1 MSFQKVKR
9 PAAMVAACLMSA
21 SLLGCMSKDIGYSE
35 QQKRMVRCDQ
45 YIGNDREE
53 CLRGMAVTIEDYKAD
68 YREFE
73 RDEQKK
79 RDAADKKQLE
89 QINKSI
95 PVIVDPPKT
104 IDKDIL

>member
-1 MSFQKVKR
+1 MSFNKLKT
-9 PAAMVAACLMSA
+9 PCAIVACCVMSTF
-21 SLLGCMSKDIGYSE
+21 LLGCMSKEVGYSD

-95 PVIVDPPKT
+95 PVVVDPPQNLKQ
-104 IDKDIL
+104 I